1 MAAGRPFRPC
11 LATRC
16 GTMPCDA
23 LPCTA
28 AASHGGSCPAACVG
42 ASDLN
47 RGVCRSPDRSLP
59 CRAQPSDAGP
69 STGVPCPS
77 SRGSLG
83 LEPRCVPLS
92 RPSLSSRAG
101 HCLAL
106 PHRAPPCLAW
116 ALGTRTR
123 VCATRPP
130 PCLASPG
137 GDSPRGELPY
147 HALPHHDRPSQAWAS
162 RTRTG
167 MYAVR
172 PPSLSCHA
180 ATCHTAPLP
189 ALPGRARP

>member
-77 SRGSLG
+77 SRGRSGLEPECVPLARLPCPAPAGLGAPGRDPPDLTVPRHTRRGRRG
-83 LEPRCVPLS
+83 LEPRGMPSARLPCRAVP
-92 RPSLSSRAG
+92 RG
-101 HCLAL
+101 DL
-106 PHRAPPCLAW
+106 PYRAPPSSAGSGQAVTCPAVPRRSTAGPSLAFRV
-116 ALGTRTR
+116 TRTR
-123 VCATRPP
+123 K
-130 PCLASPG
+130 LF
-137 GDSPRGELPY
+137 
-147 HALPHHDRPSQAWAS
+147 ALP
-162 RTRTG
+162 
-167 MYAVR
+167 
-172 PPSLSCHA
+172 
-180 ATCHTAPLP
+180 
-189 ALPGRARP
+189 RADGAEP